1 MAIHTLRF
9 QDVKFPTFKYD
20 KRVANAKVR
29 MNPMDLSSH
38 SRAREALEFGMT
50 MHQPE
55 FNIYVIGDDRTG
67 RMDGTKR
74 FLENYI
80 KQKPTP
86 SDWIYVNNFKQM
98 HKPLPL
104 QLNEGQGIVLKQY
117 MRHFVSKLEAI
128 VMNTLESSELAA
140 KIQNAHDSVEGG
152 VERAVENLR
161 QYALSHELDIRQS
174 EEGTVVVL
182 AEKKGKPQEF
192 DKLPLV
198 EKKRIEKAYEEIRT
212 RLHDIMQDAQQ
223 KNAILLD
230 QIEEMRKSFVDER
243 VTPLLNKLRKKF
255 GDILNFDRWVSHLR
269 SDILEHLILFERDE
283 ENPAQRLQILNE
295 RYGVNLIVDH
305 SDDPCPRVV
314 LEPNPTYENIFG
326 QIKYRAADS
335 GGLETNVTMIRA
347 GSLHRANG
355 GVLIL
360 RADALAQEPLVWEY
374 LKSALRDR
382 EIRIEELHR
391 SNTMPLMD
399 APEPLPIPLD
409 VQIVLVGAPRWYYGF
424 FFHDQDFATYF
435 KVRAD
440 IDPDM
445 IADRTNCNVYVK
457 MIQQFCH
464 DKLKINCED
473 SAVQILLGYCAR
485 WAGDRKKLSSQ
496 YELLQDLVVE
506 AATFSKQRKAYN
518 ITPKDVE
525 DAYDTRQ
532 SRNAWMEERIQ
543 ETIRE
548 KIIDI
553 QTHGAVVGQIN
564 GLTVLPMEMNSFGTP
579 SRITART
586 YMGTEGILNI
596 ERFVDMGGPIQQK
609 GAFIVDAYLKGTFGQ
624 DFPVSFSGSITFEQN
639 YGGVEGDSASIA
651 EVCALLSSLSGVPL
665 RQDIGITGSMNQLGL
680 VQSIGGV
687 VEKIE
692 GFYKCCKN
700 TGFTKTQGVIIP
712 KANESHVIL
721 RSEVARAIRAGRFH
735 VWSVE
740 TVEEALEIL
749 TGIPAR
755 AKTWDTASIY
765 GRIYHRLK
773 GFDKILGKDRKVGRS
788 HPRILEHAPGN
799 NQAMLLT

>member
-1 MAIHTLRF
+1 MAIRTLKF

-38 SRAREALEFGMT
+38 SRAREALEFGMN
-50 MHQPE
+50 MHHPE

-74 FLENYI
+74 FLESYI
-80 KQKPTP
+80 KHKPTP
-86 SDWIYVNNFKQM
+86 PDWVYLNNFKQT
-98 HKPLPL
+98 HKPLPF
-104 QLNEGQGIVLKQY
+104 QLNAGQGIVLKQY
-117 MRHFVSKLEAI
+117 MRHFVVKLEAI
-128 VMNTLESSELAA
+128 IINTLESSELAA
-140 KIQNAHDSVEGG
+140 KIQAANDTAETIVEDAI
-152 VERAVENLR
+152 ETLR
-161 QYALSHELDIRQS
+161 QYALSHDLDIRQT
-174 EEGTVVVL
+174 EEGTVVVM
-182 AEKKGKPQEF
+182 AEKNGKPQDF
-192 DKLPLV
+192 DKLPPV
-198 EKKRIEKAYEEIRT
+198 DKKRVEKAYEEIRT
-212 RLHDIMQDAQQ
+212 RLHDIMQEAQQ
-223 KNAILLD
+223 KNALLME
-230 QIEEMRKSFVDER
+230 QIEDMRKSFVDER
-243 VTPLLNKLRKKF
+243 ITALLNKLRKKF

-269 SDILEHLILFERDE
+269 SDILEHLVLFERDDE
-283 ENPAQRLQILNE
+283 HPLDRMQILNE
-295 RYGVNLIVDH
+295 RYGVNLLVDH
-305 SDDPCPRVV
+305 SDDACPRVV

-326 QIKYRAADS
+326 QIKYRGADS
-335 GGLETNVTMIRA
+335 GGVETNVSMIRA

-391 SNTMPLMD
+391 SNSLPLMD
-399 APEPLPIPLD
+399 APEPLAIPLD
-409 VQIVLVGAPRWYYGF
+409 IQIVLVGAPRWYYGF
-424 FFHDQDFATYF
+424 FFQDPDFQTYF

-445 IADRTNCNVYVK
+445 AANVANCNVYAK

-464 DKLKINCED
+464 EKLKIDCED
-473 SAVQILLGYCAR
+473 AALQVLLGYCAR
-485 WAGDRKKLSSQ
+485 WAGERKKLASQ
-496 YELLQDLVVE
+496 YEILQDLIVE
-506 AATFSKQRKAYN
+506 AATFSRARKGRT
-518 ITPKDVE
+518 ITVKDVE
-525 DAYDTRQ
+525 DAYDTRHV
-532 SRNAWMEERIQ
+532 RNAWMEERIQ
-543 ETIRE
+543 DTIKE

-553 QTHGAVVGQIN
+553 QTHGSVVGQIN

-586 YMGTEGILNI
+586 YMGSEGVLNI
-596 ERFVDMGGPIQQK
+596 ERSVDMGGPIQQK

-651 EVCALLSSLSGVPL
+651 EVCSLISSLSGVPL

-700 TGFTKTQGVIIP
+700 SGLTKTQGVIIP
-712 KANESHVIL
+712 KANEGHIIL
-721 RSEVARAIRAGRFH
+721 RSEVARAIKTGRFH
-735 VWSVE
+735 LWSVE
-740 TVEEALEIL
+740 TVEEALELL
-749 TGIPAR
+749 TGLPAR
-755 AKTWDTASIY
+755 GKGWDQDSLY

-773 GFDKILGKDRKVGRS
+773 AFDTALHKDRHLS
-788 HPRILEHAPGN
+788 
-799 NQAMLLT
+799 LTKAIDRTTATGG